1 MSKTEK
7 KKFGL
12 TTRIFI
18 SLILGAIAGVLLHYF
33 VPSGQIRDDII
44 INGVFY
50 VVGQGFIRLMQ
61 MLVAPLVF
69 CSLVCGSMSIGDT
82 KKLGQVGVK
91 TMLFYLCLLYT
102 SNLSVSLDCRGTS
115 ERDSETCRGFDG
127 CI

>member
-7 KKFGL
+7 KKVGL

-44 INGVFY
+44 INGIFY

-61 MLVAPLVF
+61 MLSHRLCFVRLSAE
-69 CSLVCGSMSIGDT
+69 VC
-82 KKLGQVGVK
+82 
-91 TMLFYLCLLYT
+91 
-102 SNLSVSLDCRGTS
+102 LSGIQKNWDRSA
-115 ERDSETCRGFDG
+115 
-127 CI
+127 

>member
-7 KKFGL
+7 KKVGL

-44 INGVFY
+44 INGIFY

-82 KKLGQVGVK
+82 KKTGTGRRKNNAVLPCYNCLCDCVGALGCQCDRSGNRVG
-91 TMLFYLCLLYT
+91 YL
-102 SNLSVSLDCRGTS
+102 
-115 ERDSETCRGFDG
+115 
-127 CI
+127 IH

>member
-7 KKFGL
+7 KKVGL

-44 INGVFY
+44 INGIFY

-69 CSLVCGSMSIGDT
+69 CCLRKYVYRGY
-82 KKLGQVGVK
+82 KKTGTGRRKNNAVLPCYNCLCDCVGALGCQCDRSGNRVG
-91 TMLFYLCLLYT
+91 YL
-102 SNLSVSLDCRGTS
+102 
-115 ERDSETCRGFDG
+115 
-127 CI
+127 IH

>member
-7 KKFGL
+7 KKVGL

-91 TMLFYLCLLYT
+91 TMLFYLATTACAIALA
-102 SNLSVSLDCRGTS
+102 LSDRKSVV
-115 ERDSETCRGFDG
+115 
-127 CI
+127 